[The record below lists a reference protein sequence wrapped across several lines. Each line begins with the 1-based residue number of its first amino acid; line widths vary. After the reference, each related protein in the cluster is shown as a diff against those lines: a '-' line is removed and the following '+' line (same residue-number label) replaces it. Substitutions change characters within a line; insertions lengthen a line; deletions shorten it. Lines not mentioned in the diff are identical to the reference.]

1 MKLQHEN
8 LSDALLKVS
17 LAGRMD
23 IVGTSEIEHQ
33 LAAALTAR
41 GVSVI
46 LDMAEVSYLAS
57 IGIRSLIVNARAVTR
72 RGQKLVLAAATPAVA
87 EVLSV
92 SGVDQLIPLYPDV
105 ASAQQAL
112 I

>member
-1 MKLQHEN
+1 
-8 LSDALLKVS
+8 
-17 LAGRMD
+17 MD
-23 IVGTSEIEHQ
+23 IAGAAEIENR
-33 LAAALTAR
+33 LVAALTAR
-41 GVSVI
+41 GVSII

-57 IGIRSLIVNARAVTR
+57 IGLRSLIVNARAVTR

-92 SGVDQLIPLYPDV
+92 SGVDQLIPRYPDL

-112 I
+112 A